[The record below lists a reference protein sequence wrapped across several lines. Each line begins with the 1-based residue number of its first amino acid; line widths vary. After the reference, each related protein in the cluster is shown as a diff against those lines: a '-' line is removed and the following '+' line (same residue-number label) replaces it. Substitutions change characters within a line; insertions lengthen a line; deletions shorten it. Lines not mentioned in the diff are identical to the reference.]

1 MNTCCLCDR
10 TIEPTDKCRRLFDMY
25 VCPECS
31 EKLTTRLMERLI
43 CENAIMSFENKNCG
57 GVNCECSDR

>member
-10 TIEPTDKCRRLFDMY
+10 TIEPTDKCRRLFGMD

-31 EKLTTRLMERLI
+31 EKLARLIERLM
-43 CENAIMSFENKNCG
+43 CENAIMSFENTLSKT
-57 GVNCECSDR
+57 